1 MFEWVTNLVA
11 AGGLMGVFALMV
23 LENLFPPIP
32 SELIMAAAGFAT
44 ARGELS
50 LPGLILFAVAG
61 TLAGNIVWYELGRW
75 LGVERFRPLV
85 VRYGKWFA
93 VEEEDLDR
101 ATNLLKRWGPFAICI
116 GRMLPGVRTL
126 ISVPAGMV
134 LIPRGVFYL
143 WTALGSTVWLS
154 FLALAGYFLEDHYGS
169 VETWVEPLAWVVI
182 GIVVG
187 GYAAHL
193 AHAFRRARERKAGLR
208 D

>member
-32 SELIMAAAGFAT
+32 SELIMAAAGFAA

-50 LPGLILFAVAG
+50 LVGLIAFAVAG
-61 TLAGNIVWYELGRW
+61 TLAGNIVWYEAGRW

-85 VRYGKWFA
+85 ARYGKWFA

-101 ATNLLKRWGPFAICI
+101 ATDMLRRWGPLAICF

-134 LIPRGVFYL
+134 LIPRPVFYL
-143 WTALGSTVWLS
+143 WTALGSMVWLT
-154 FLALAGYFLEDHYGS
+154 FLALAGYFLEDHYDAI
-169 VETWVEPLAWVVI
+169 EAWVEPLAWVVV
-182 GIVVG
+182 GIAVG

-193 AHAFRRARERKAGLR
+193 AYAFRRARRRRAGQG
-208 D
+208 

>member
-1 MFEWVTNLVA
+1 MFEWVSNLMA
-11 AGGLMGVFALMV
+11 AWGYPGVFALMV

-32 SELIMAAAGFAT
+32 SEIIMAAAGFAA

-50 LPGLILFAVAG
+50 LVWLLLAAVAG
-61 TLAGNIVWYELGRW
+61 TLVGNIAWYELGRW

-85 VRYGKWFA
+85 ARYGKWFA

-101 ATNLLKRWGPFAICI
+101 ATGLLKRWGPLALCF

-134 LIPRGVFYL
+134 EIPRGVFYL
-143 WTALGSTVWLS
+143 WTALGSAVWLT
-154 FLALAGYFLEDHYGS
+154 FLALAGYFLEEHYDR
-169 VETWVEPLAWVVI
+169 VEKWVEPLAWVVV
-182 GIVVG
+182 GIAAG

-193 AHAFRRARERKAGLR
+193 VFAFRRARRRRAGQG
-208 D
+208 